1 VGRARKSSPLPRE
14 REGAFLGFGRIWFFL
29 YLGGVKRK
37 TLMVNY
43 EDAIVKKLAKHWR
56 AIQDLYEDLVDR
68 KAIEDYEEREHAGTV
83 SFTSSDD
90 VLKMLAG
97 MQKA

>member
-1 VGRARKSSPLPRE
+1 MAVMSLQLSSGE
-14 REGAFLGFGRIWFFL
+14 EKMMDFLAG
-29 YLGGVKRK
+29 Y
-37 TLMVNY
+37 Y
-43 EDAIVKKLAKHWR
+43 ELDYRSIFRR

-97 MQKA
+97 LQKA